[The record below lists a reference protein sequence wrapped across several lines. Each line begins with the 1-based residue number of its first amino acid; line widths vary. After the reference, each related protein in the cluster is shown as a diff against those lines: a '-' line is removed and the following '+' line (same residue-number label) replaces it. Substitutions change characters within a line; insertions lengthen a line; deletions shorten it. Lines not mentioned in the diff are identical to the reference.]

1 MLSAESIKHLTETGG
16 VTWPGE
22 LRGDGLLLTLGNVIQ
37 PLHEPRYGIV
47 DLADQ
52 ASIDALYGVQ
62 IDNWTTYNLRPQQ
75 MVIVP
80 VAQPL
85 TLGPNVFGVIGG
97 LSHLARVGLAV
108 HITSP
113 YVLPGWSGHLALEL
127 VNHGPATLRL
137 RVEMPVARLLLL
149 PRGGGPVP
157 SAHPFYGDPT
167 HLKSRY
173 ADEFFAGPSER

>member
-1 MLSAESIKHLTETGG
+1 MLSAASIKHLTETGG

-22 LRGDGLLLTLGNVIQ
+22 LRGDGLLLTLGHVIQ
-37 PLHEPRYGIV
+37 PLHEPRYDIV

-62 IDNWTTYNLRPQQ
+62 IPDWTTHNLRPQQ
-75 MVIVP
+75 MVIIP

-85 TLGPNVFGVIGG
+85 ILGPDVFGVIGG

-137 RVEMPVARLLLL
+137 RVDMPVARLLLFA
-149 PRGGGPVP
+149 RGGGSVAA
-157 SAHPFYGDPT
+157 AHPFYGDPT
-167 HLKSRY
+167 NLKSRY